1 MYEEMC
7 RCSSLFT
14 KFGGHPM
21 AAGLSL
27 PEENIDAF
35 REQMNRNCPLTVE
48 QLQPKVHID
57 VPMPVDYVTNALV
70 EEFHILAP
78 FGKDNPKP
86 VFADRN
92 LRISRMWVVGKNQ
105 NLYWQD
111 KREKQADSGHPY
123 SMEQLTFE
131 ENPYINITEYTQI
144 AMLTMEV
151 AILKVLEAKG
161 LKAEMAA
168 GLSLGE
174 YGALAAAGVME
185 LPDLFRIIRMRGIY
199 MQEAYPEGGAMA
211 AILGLDGDTV
221 AKICGQ
227 TAKETGKVV
236 SVANYNCPGQIVIT
250 GEADAVAAASEA
262 LKEAGAKRC
271 IPLKVSGPF
280 HSALLKTAGEQ
291 LAEELKSVK
300 LSTPWIPYVSNVTAD
315 YVTDASQ
322 VAGLLKQQVSS
333 PVHFTQS
340 VERMIADGVDT
351 FIEIGPGKTL
361 SSFVRK
367 IDRNVKVY
375 NIEKPEDLDRVME
388 ELAC

>member
-1 MYEEMC
+1 MSKTAFMFPGQGSQCVGMGADFYEAC
-7 RCSSLFT
+7 PKARAVYD
-14 KFGGHPM
+14 M
-21 AAGLSL
+21 ASELIG
-27 PEENIDAF
+27 IDMKKLCF
-35 REQMNRNCPLTVE
+35 EKNEHLDQT
-48 QLQPKVHID
+48 
-57 VPMPVDYVTNALV
+57 
-70 EEFHILAP
+70 EF
-78 FGKDNPKP
+78 
-86 VFADRN
+86 
-92 LRISRMWVVGKNQ
+92 
-105 NLYWQD
+105 
-111 KREKQADSGHPY
+111 
-123 SMEQLTFE
+123 
-131 ENPYINITEYTQI
+131 TQI
-144 AMLTMEV
+144 ALLTTGMAMEQSIR
-151 AILKVLEAKG
+151 ACG
-161 LKAEMAA
+161 LTPDVTA

-174 YGALAAAGVME
+174 YNAIVSAGGME
-185 LPDLFRIIRMRGIY
+185 MADAMKVVRRRGIL
-199 MQEAYPEGGAMA
+199 MEEAVPAGEGAMA
-211 AILGLDGDTV
+211 AVLGMED
-221 AKICGQ
+221 AKIEEILSGISG
-227 TAKETGKVV
+227 AYI
-236 SVANYNCPGQIVIT
+236 ANYNCPGQIVIT

-271 IPLKVSGPF
+271 VPLKVSGPF

-322 VAGLLKQQVSS
+322 VAELLKQQVSS

-361 SSFVRK
+361 GSFVRK

>member
-1 MYEEMC
+1 
-7 RCSSLFT
+7 
-14 KFGGHPM
+14 
-21 AAGLSL
+21 
-27 PEENIDAF
+27 
-35 REQMNRNCPLTVE
+35 
-48 QLQPKVHID
+48 
-57 VPMPVDYVTNALV
+57 
-70 EEFHILAP
+70 
-78 FGKDNPKP
+78 
-86 VFADRN
+86 
-92 LRISRMWVVGKNQ
+92 
-105 NLYWQD
+105 
-111 KREKQADSGHPY
+111 
-123 SMEQLTFE
+123 
-131 ENPYINITEYTQI
+131 
-144 AMLTMEV
+144 MLTMEV

-199 MQEAYPEGGAMA
+199 MQEAYPEGGAMTA
-211 AILGLDGDTV
+211 VLGLDGDAV
-221 AKICGQ
+221 AAICER

-250 GEADAVAAASEA
+250 GEADAVEAASEA

-271 IPLKVSGPF
+271 VPLKVSGPF
-280 HSALLKTAGEQ
+280 HSALLKNAGEQ

-322 VAGLLKQQVSS
+322 VAELLKQQVSS